1 MSSTPLMFKILNPF
15 MKTILKSPVHKVVS
29 DGILII
35 TFMGIKSGKEYST
48 PISYFMEN
56 GTVYCFTHAQWWRN
70 LAEGAEVKVRLQGQ
84 DTAGFAQVEAED
96 MAQKTSAMRKMVIAK
111 PQEAG
116 FYNVTFDSDGEPVQE
131 EVIKAAEEAV
141 LIRISY

>member
-1 MSSTPLMFKILNPF
+1 MSSTPLMFKILNPV

-29 DGILII
+29 EGILII
-35 TFMGIKSGKEYST
+35 TFTGIKSGKEYST

-70 LAEGAEVKVRLQGQ
+70 LAEGAEVKVRLKGQ
-84 DTAGFAQVEAED
+84 DTVGFAEVEAED
-96 MAQKTSAMRKMVIAK
+96 MAQKTSAMRKMIIAK

-116 FYNVTFDSDGEPVQE
+116 FYNVTFDSDGEPVE
-131 EVIKAAEEAV
+131 AEVIKAAEEAV